1 MKYGRYASDTVAYPK
16 PIKYNDV
23 YKHDYKK
30 SDSNDMVNHPKH
42 YKAKNGLETIDVI
55 DAFTENLEGYE
66 AAYTANILKYVCRW
80 KEKNGVEDLKKA
92 RWYMDRL
99 IEKIENPEPK
109 PREVALH
116 WYSWTNPHMD
126 FFVFVS
132 IEHEELFTC
141 AINLIMDHWFEAGV
155 NMPYGDYLEL
165 MLEWYNV
172 PYQIEYYNGD
182 EVDWSEYC
190 DHLVES
196 GRYII
201 NHINK

>member
-1 MKYGRYASDTVAYPK
+1 MRYGYYASDTVANPK

-92 RWYMDRL
+92 QWYLNRL
-99 IEKIENPEPK
+99 IDRIENPKPEP
-109 PREVALH
+109 RTTALH
-116 WYSWTNPHMD
+116 WYSWTNDNMD
-126 FFVFVS
+126 FVVFVS
-132 IEHEELFTC
+132 SEYENLFTK
-141 AINLIMDHWFEAGV
+141 AINNTMDHWFETGI
-155 NMPYGDYLEL
+155 NLPYGDYLES
-165 MLEWYNV
+165 MLDLYGIR
-172 PYQIEYYNGD
+172 YQIIHYDDDPN
-182 EVDWSEYC
+182 WSEYINF
-190 DHLVES
+190 LIES
-196 GRYII
+196 CPCIYV
-201 NHINK
+201 HINK